1 MKVSASVLEQEK
13 EMRNRVVSEP
23 IVKTAGTPIS
33 VIDRSANDLVCM
45 GIEARGKGEL
55 SKSAYYFMKAAE
67 AGNSTGKI
75 YWGKSTVSFVL
86 MPLTDLQSR
95 SRLKIWLGSRN
106 R

>member
-1 MKVSASVLEQEK
+1 MKVSASALEREK

-23 IVKTAGTPIS
+23 IVKTPSAPIS
-33 VIDRSANDLVCM
+33 VTDRSANELVCM

-67 AGNSTGKI
+67 AGNSTGRI
-75 YWGKSTVSFVL
+75 YWGRLTVSFAL
-86 MPLTDLQSR
+86 ILSTDLHFR

-106 R
+106 S